1 MMKIDDHNAVLEV
14 RLLNLNPGLVII
26 KTDTNF
32 NVREIDKSINND
44 VTSISNDITSR
55 TIN

>member
-1 MMKIDDHNAVLEV
+1 MMKIDDHNAALEA